1 MNKQETA
8 QKILDF
14 CQDRYPEINWEQ
26 ANYTDSTSRI
36 WGKTAGI
43 GISIEIIGTQ
53 SKSHVVLGDVSV
65 FISSAERWTGSFKIW
80 LDRKESQFSF
90 KSKREFDTSTDLFV
104 KAKGILSS
112 IFDFIETE
120 IQSQVTLWTQQKQ
133 SK

>member
-14 CQDRYPEINWEQ
+14 CKDRYPEINWEQ
-26 ANYTDSTSRI
+26 TNYIESTICI
-36 WGKTAGI
+36 WGKTNGI

-53 SKSHVVLGDVSV
+53 SESHVVLGDVSA
-65 FISSAERWTGSFKIW
+65 FISSTGRWSGFFKIW

-90 KSKREFDTSTDLFV
+90 KSKRELDTSTDLFI

-120 IQSQVTLWTQQKQ
+120 IQSQVTL
-133 SK
+133 